1 MPSSPPPTETISHS
15 TVEDRHTDTDSAHW
29 QQNKVINWCLN
40 LRGTSTEKPL
50 LSDLVK
56 NASNLFIFSSVF
68 FLPLYWK
75 WDSAVCLCFS
85 SSISVGFK
93 NIYYCNSPQQEQ
105 QHEGF
110 DIFII
115 GRKPYNYIA
124 HCLILLGF
132 LCKGLPSLFSLDTD
146 LVSFQL
152 LYGCFIFLEGKE
164 VKVMVFFTLRIQR
177 NNKLYG
183 ATEHWIYCASVSCWE
198 TIDVGK
204 KWKINRTQ
212 KSQCLGWHYQ
222 NGLGT

>member
-1 MPSSPPPTETISHS
+1 MP
-15 TVEDRHTDTDSAHW
+15 
-29 QQNKVINWCLN
+29 L
-40 LRGTSTEKPL
+40 
-50 LSDLVK
+50 
-56 NASNLFIFSSVF
+56 IFSFSLVF

-105 QHEGF
+105 QYEGF
-110 DIFII
+110 DICII

-132 LCKGLPSLFSLDTD
+132 LSKGLPSLFSLDTD

-164 VKVMVFFTLRIQR
+164 VKVMVFFTLSIQK
-177 NNKLYG
+177 NNNIYMVLLSTEYTVHLYHVG
-183 ATEHWIYCASVSCWE
+183 R
-198 TIDVGK
+198 IDVGK